1 MKVIIFKGLPGS
13 GKTTKA
19 RLIQKENPGE
29 FMRLNKDDLRAM
41 LENSSEF
48 VPEDL
53 VVRTRDFML
62 RKALEM
68 GKSVIIDDTNLNPY
82 HEKRIREIVGDMQ
95 SISSNK
101 AEIEIIDLTNL
112 SLGQVIEQDKG
123 REKKVGEEVI
133 LNMYNKFL
141 KEK

>member
-1 MKVIIFKGLPGS
+1 MKIIIFKGLPGS

-41 LENSSEF
+41 LENSSNL

-82 HEKRIREIVGDMQ
+82 HEKRIREIVGE
-95 SISSNK
+95 K

-112 SLGQVIEQDKG
+112 SLDQVIEQDKG
-123 REKKVGEEVI
+123 REKKVGNDVI
-133 LNMYNKFL
+133 MNMYNKFI
-141 KEK
+141 KENNQ

>member
-19 RLIQKENPGE
+19 RDIQKQHPGE

-41 LENSSEF
+41 LENSSEL

-53 VVRTRDFML
+53 VVRTRNYML
-62 RKALEM
+62 KKTIEM

-82 HEKRIREIVGDMQ
+82 HEQRIREIVDG
-95 SISSNK
+95 K
-101 AEIEIIDLTNL
+101 AEIEIVDLTQMDL
-112 SLGQVIEQDKG
+112 DQVIAQDKG
-123 REKKVGEEVI
+123 REKKVGEKVI
-133 LNMYNKFL
+133 IDMYNKFL
-141 KEK
+141 KDPRE